1 MEITP
6 DQIIEDFVDA
16 LATGELGQS
25 VDAFQFTRLG
35 PGMLRLDYG
44 DGGRFI
50 LTVEQ
55 EP

>member
-6 DQIIEDFVDA
+6 DQIIEDFVDD
-16 LATGELGQS
+16 LAMGELGQS
-25 VDAFQFTRLG
+25 VEAFHFTRLG
-35 PGMLRLDYG
+35 PGTLRLDYG
-44 DGGRFI
+44 DAGRFI